1 MRPVIFAYNDEGS
14 FGIIYGVQSPSKD
27 GCLIREEDNINM
39 QTMNAYR
46 DFLAEVRKTT
56 GISALSP
63 DESGLVSVRVD
74 DAYNVNFQ
82 FVEATGRILC
92 FVEVAEL
99 QPGTPSEVYRDLL
112 AGGLFGKDTA
122 GGYFAL
128 EPETETVVYNYF
140 FDLETAAKD
149 VEDFVAT
156 VEKILQLCD
165 VWAERIREK
174 LSGGA
179 EVFRADDHHP
189 SFFRINP

>member
-1 MRPVIFAYNDEGS
+1 MAVKHSMDDY
-14 FGIIYGVQSPSKD
+14 K
-27 GCLIREEDNINM
+27 
-39 QTMNAYR
+39 
-46 DFLAEVRKTT
+46 DFLAEVRKAT
-56 GISALSP
+56 GIETLKP

-99 QPGTPSEVYRDLL
+99 QPGAPSEVYRDLL

-165 VWAERIREK
+165 VWSERIKEK
-174 LSGGA
+174 SSGA
-179 EVFRADDHHP
+179 ADVLRADDHHP
-189 SFFRINP
+189 SFLRIHP

>member
-1 MRPVIFAYNDEGS
+1 MAVKHSMDDYKAF
-14 FGIIYGVQSPSKD
+14 
-27 GCLIREEDNINM
+27 M
-39 QTMNAYR
+39 
-46 DFLAEVRKTT
+46 AEVRKST
-56 GISALSP
+56 GIETLQP

-99 QPGTPSEVYRDLL
+99 PPGAPSSVYRDLL

-140 FDLETAAKD
+140 FDFETAAKD
-149 VEDFVAT
+149 VEEFLAT
-156 VEKILQLCD
+156 IEKILQLCD
-165 VWAERIREK
+165 IWAERIKED
-174 LSGGA
+174 LSGA
-179 EVFRADDHHP
+179 VDVFRIDDHHP
-189 SFFRINP
+189 SFLRIHP